1 MKIISLI
8 TVCFNAKKNIKKTL
22 ESVRFSKEKFIEFIV
37 IDGGSTDG
45 TLEIIEEYKNIID
58 ILISE
63 PDHGTYDAINK
74 GIKCSSGKIIGLLHS
89 GTILKPDTLKKVL
102 SIYNLNQKN
111 SIIAG
116 SAIFSEKKPFLKL
129 LRSKI
134 KPLGSRNTQILHE
147 TLYVPKKYYSLY
159 GLYDLSFPVSADYS
173 WISKV
178 IKSNVPVE
186 YTDCVF
192 IDYCEGW
199 GLSADA
205 TNFFQKILD
214 HFRVMKREVNLFFA
228 IKRYIIRVI
237 FFSLSR
243 LKHYVLKF
251 LKLIKS

>member
-1 MKIISLI
+1 LKIISLI

-74 GIKCSSGKIIGLLHS
+74 GIKCSSGKIIGLLHA
-89 GTILKPDTLKKVL
+89 GTILKPDTLKKVF

-116 SAIFSEKKPFLKL
+116 SAVFSEKKPFLKL

-134 KPLGSRNTQILHE
+134 KPLGAKNTQILHE
-147 TLYVPKKYYSLY
+147 TLYIPKKYYNLY
-159 GLYDLSFPVSADYS
+159 GLYDLSFPMSADYS
-173 WISKV
+173 WMCKA
-178 IKSNVPVE
+178 IKSGALVE
-186 YTDCVF
+186 YTDFIF

-199 GLSADA
+199 GASADA
-205 TNFFQKILD
+205 KNFFQKMSD
-214 HFRVMKREVNLFFA
+214 HFRVMKREVNLIFA
-228 IKRYIIRVI
+228 IKRYIIKVI
-237 FFSLSR
+237 FFCLSK
-243 LKHYVLKF
+243 LKYYYLKF
-251 LKLIKS
+251 QNQR